1 MSDTELRKIF
11 DFNPS
16 DLIANQMGRLS
27 DKQAERI
34 KKAEQGANNIFRG
47 VGIFLIL
54 IGILISF
61 FLLRAATQAGWELT
75 SSNTIGPLVALG
87 FIWLILGLFAF
98 GGFKLASTKRDMS
111 VQKVEG
117 KVRLVK
123 VEKQQSYK
131 TASGSTS
138 QRTVQQYELR
148 VGKVKFED
156 VDEELL
162 NVIEEGDNYI
172 FYYSP
177 YNKEI
182 LSCEF
187 ISKGK

>member
-1 MSDTELRKIF
+1 MSDTQLRKFF

-34 KKAEQGANNIFRG
+34 KKAEQGANSIFRG

-54 IGILISF
+54 IGVIVSF
-61 FLLRAATQAGWELT
+61 FMLRAATQAGWEFS
-75 SSNTIGPLVALG
+75 SSNVIGPLVALG
-87 FIWLILGLFAF
+87 VIWLMLGFFAF
-98 GGFKLASTKRDMS
+98 GAFKLAGNTLDTS

-138 QRTVQQYELR
+138 HRTVQQYELR
-148 VGKVKFED
+148 VGKIKFED

-162 NVIEEGDNYI
+162 NIIEEGDTYI
-172 FYYSP
+172 FYYTKDS
-177 YNKEI
+177 KDI